1 LGEKIMT
8 KKKMLGKLSSFS
20 GIKNTPET
28 EQQPETT
35 QETKPSPVTR
45 RQQKPATRSKTTKKT
60 PTSTTVEHSNS
71 TNAPITKQQPTP
83 PVKEKPVT
91 VNIKISRTQHEWLTD
106 TARTVRDNNT
116 EPVPPGDRVYPQHL
130 IGVAIE
136 LLQAVDIDWSEVKNV
151 EDLKRLLDI

>member
-1 LGEKIMT
+1 MT

-35 QETKPSPVTR
+35 QETKAPSSPR
-45 RQQKPATRSKTTKKT
+45 RQQKPATRSKTTKKSP
-60 PTSTTVEHSNS
+60 PTSTTVEHSSS
-71 TNAPITKQQPTP
+71 TNTPTTKQQHTP

-136 LLQAVDIDWSEVKNV
+136 LLQAGNIDWSEVKNV
-151 EDLKRLLDI
+151 EDLKRLLDIQRY

>member
-1 LGEKIMT
+1 
-8 KKKMLGKLSSFS
+8 MLGKLSSFS
-20 GIKNTPET
+20 GIKNQPET
-28 EQQPETT
+28 EQQPETKE
-35 QETKPSPVTR
+35 ETKPSPAPR
-45 RQQKPATRSKTTKKT
+45 RQQKPATPSKTTKKSS
-60 PTSTTVEHSNS
+60 PTSTTVEHSKS
-71 TNAPITKQQPTP
+71 TNAPTTEQQPTP

-136 LLQAVDIDWSEVKNV
+136 LLQAGDIDWGEVKNV
-151 EDLKRLLDI
+151 EDLKRLMDI

>member
-1 LGEKIMT
+1 MT

-20 GIKNTPET
+20 GIKNQPET
-28 EQQPETT
+28 EQQSETT
-35 QETKPSPVTR
+35 QEKPAPTQTR
-45 RQQKPATRSKTTKKT
+45 RQQKPATGSKTTKKSS
-60 PTSTTVEHSNS
+60 PTSTTVEHSKSTNS
-71 TNAPITKQQPTP
+71 TKTPTTKQQPA

-136 LLQAVDIDWSEVKNV
+136 LLQAGDIDWSDVKNV
-151 EDLKRLLDI
+151 EDLKRLMDI

>member
-1 LGEKIMT
+1 MT

-35 QETKPSPVTR
+35 QEKPTQTR
-45 RQQKPATRSKTTKKT
+45 RQQKPATSSKTTKKS
-60 PTSTTVEHSNS
+60 PTSTTVEHSKS
-71 TNAPITKQQPTP
+71 TNTPTTKEQPT

-136 LLQAVDIDWSEVKNV
+136 LLQAGDIDWNEVKNV

>member
-1 LGEKIMT
+1 
-8 KKKMLGKLSSFS
+8 MLGKLSSFS
-20 GIKNTPET
+20 GIKNQPET

-35 QETKPSPVTR
+35 QETKTSPVTR
-45 RQQKPATRSKTTKKT
+45 RQQKPATRSKTTKKSS

-71 TNAPITKQQPTP
+71 TNTPTTKEQPT

-136 LLQAVDIDWSEVKNV
+136 LLQAGDIDWSEVKNV
-151 EDLKRLLDI
+151 EDLKRMLDI

>member
-1 LGEKIMT
+1 MT

-20 GIKNTPET
+20 GIKNQPET
-28 EQQPETT
+28 EQQPEIT
-35 QETKPSPVTR
+35 QEKPAPTQTR
-45 RQQKPATRSKTTKKT
+45 RQQKPATGSKTTKKSS

-71 TNAPITKQQPTP
+71 TDAPTTKQQPA

-91 VNIKISRTQHEWLTD
+91 VNIKISRSQHEWLTD

-116 EPVPPGDRVYPQHL
+116 SPVPPGDRVYPQHL

-136 LLQAVDIDWSEVKNV
+136 LLQAGDIDWSEVRNV
-151 EDLKRLLDI
+151 EDLKRSLDI

>member
-1 LGEKIMT
+1 
-8 KKKMLGKLSSFS
+8 MLGKLSSFS

-45 RQQKPATRSKTTKKT
+45 RQQKPATSSKTTKKSS

-71 TNAPITKQQPTP
+71 TNTPTTEQQPAS

-136 LLQAVDIDWSEVKNV
+136 LLQADNIDWSEVKNV
-151 EDLKRLLDI
+151 EDLKRLLDM

>member
-1 LGEKIMT
+1 MT

-20 GIKNTPET
+20 GIKNQPET
-28 EQQPETT
+28 EQQSETT
-35 QETKPSPVTR
+35 QEKPAPTQTR
-45 RQQKPATRSKTTKKT
+45 RQQKPATRSKTTKKSP
-60 PTSTTVEHSNS
+60 PTSTTVEHSKS
-71 TNAPITKQQPTP
+71 TNTPTTKQQPA

-136 LLQAVDIDWSEVKNV
+136 LLQAGDIDWGEVKNV
-151 EDLKRLLDI
+151 EDLKRFLDI

>member
-1 LGEKIMT
+1 MF
-8 KKKMLGKLSSFS
+8 GKLSSFS

-35 QETKPSPVTR
+35 EEKPAPIQTR
-45 RQQKPATRSKTTKKT
+45 NQQKPPTRSKTTLNT
-60 PTSTTVEHSNS
+60 SPTSTTVEHSSS
-71 TNAPITKQQPTP
+71 TNAQTTEQQPTP

-136 LLQAVDIDWSEVKNV
+136 LLQAGDIDWNEVKNV
-151 EDLKRLLDI
+151 EDLKRFLDI

>member
-1 LGEKIMT
+1 
-8 KKKMLGKLSSFS
+8 MLGKLSSFS
-20 GIKNTPET
+20 GIKNQPET

-35 QETKPSPVTR
+35 QETKPPSSPP
-45 RQQKPATRSKTTKKT
+45 RQPKPATRSKTTKKSS
-60 PTSTTVEHSNS
+60 PTSTTVEHSFF
-71 TNAPITKQQPTP
+71 TNTPTTKQQPA

-130 IGVAIE
+130 IGIAIE
-136 LLQAVDIDWSEVKNV
+136 LLQAGDIDWSEVRRV

>member
-1 LGEKIMT
+1 MT

-35 QETKPSPVTR
+35 QERKPSPATR
-45 RQQKPATRSKTTKKT
+45 RQQKPATRSKTTKKSP
-60 PTSTTVEHSNS
+60 PTSTTVEHSSS
-71 TNAPITKQQPTP
+71 TNTPTTKQQST

-136 LLQAVDIDWSEVKNV
+136 LLQAGDIDWSEVRNV
-151 EDLKRLLDI
+151 EDLKRFLDI

>member
-1 LGEKIMT
+1 
-8 KKKMLGKLSSFS
+8 MLGKLSSFS
-20 GIKNTPET
+20 GIKNQPET

-35 QETKPSPVTR
+35 QEKPAPTQTR
-45 RQQKPATRSKTTKKT
+45 RQQKPATRSKTTKKSS
-60 PTSTTVEHSNS
+60 PTSTTVEHSKTVEHSNS
-71 TNAPITKQQPTP
+71 TDASTTKQQPA

-136 LLQAVDIDWSEVKNV
+136 LLQAGDIDWSQVKNV
-151 EDLKRLLDI
+151 EDLKRLMDI

>member
-1 LGEKIMT
+1 MT

-20 GIKNTPET
+20 GIKNQPET
-28 EQQPETT
+28 EQQSETT
-35 QETKPSPVTR
+35 QEKPAPTQTR
-45 RQQKPATRSKTTKKT
+45 RQQKPATGSKTTKKSS
-60 PTSTTVEHSNS
+60 PTSTTVEHSSS
-71 TNAPITKQQPTP
+71 TNAPTTEQQPA

-136 LLQAVDIDWSEVKNV
+136 LLQAGDIDWTEVKNV

>member
-1 LGEKIMT
+1 MT
-8 KKKMLGKLSSFS
+8 KKKMDMKLSSFS
-20 GIKNTPET
+20 GIKSQPET

-35 QETKPSPVTR
+35 QETKASPVTR
-45 RQQKPATRSKTTKKT
+45 RQQKPATRSKTTKKS
-60 PTSTTVEHSNS
+60 PTSTTVEHSKS
-71 TNAPITKQQPTP
+71 TNTPTTKQQPTP

-136 LLQAVDIDWSEVKNV
+136 LLQAGDIDWNEVKNV
-151 EDLKRLLDI
+151 EDLKRFLDI

>member
-1 LGEKIMT
+1 MT
-8 KKKMLGKLSSFS
+8 RKKMDMKLSSFS
-20 GIKNTPET
+20 GIKSKPET

-45 RQQKPATRSKTTKKT
+45 RQQKPATPSEKTTLNT
-60 PTSTTVEHSNS
+60 SPTSTTVEHSNS
-71 TNAPITKQQPTP
+71 KNAPTTKQQPTP
-83 PVKEKPVT
+83 LVKEKPVT

-136 LLQAVDIDWSEVKNV
+136 LLQAGDIDWNEVRNV

>member
-1 LGEKIMT
+1 MGM
-8 KKKMLGKLSSFS
+8 KLSSFS
-20 GIKNTPET
+20 GIKNTQEA

-35 QETKPSPVTR
+35 PSSTR
-45 RQQKPATRSKTTKKT
+45 RQPQPATRSKTTLNT
-60 PTSTTVEHSNS
+60 SPTSFQEHSNS
-71 TNAPITKQQPTP
+71 TNAPTTKQQPAP

-136 LLQAVDIDWSEVKNV
+136 LLQAGDIDWNEVKNV
-151 EDLKRLLDI
+151 EDLKRFLDI

>member
-1 LGEKIMT
+1 MT

-20 GIKNTPET
+20 GIKNQPET

-35 QETKPSPVTR
+35 EETKPSPVTR
-45 RQQKPATRSKTTKKT
+45 RQQKPATRSKTTKKSS
-60 PTSTTVEHSNS
+60 PTSTTVEHSSS
-71 TNAPITKQQPTP
+71 TNALTTKQQPAP
-83 PVKEKPVT
+83 AVKEKPVT

-136 LLQAVDIDWSEVKNV
+136 LLQAGDIDWSQVKNV
-151 EDLKRLLDI
+151 EDLKRFLDI

>member
-1 LGEKIMT
+1 MT

-20 GIKNTPET
+20 GIKSKPET

-35 QETKPSPVTR
+35 QETKPPSST
-45 RQQKPATRSKTTKKT
+45 RQQKPATRSKTIKETS
-60 PTSTTVEHSNS
+60 PTSTTEEHSNS
-71 TNAPITKQQPTP
+71 TNASTTKQQPTP

-130 IGVAIE
+130 IGVAII
-136 LLQAVDIDWSEVKNV
+136 LLQAGNIDWSEVKNV

>member
-1 LGEKIMT
+1 MT
-8 KKKMLGKLSSFS
+8 KKKMFGKLSAFS
-20 GIKNTPET
+20 GIKNQPET

-35 QETKPSPVTR
+35 QETKPSPVNR
-45 RQQKPATRSKTTKKT
+45 RQPQPATRSKTTLNT
-60 PTSTTVEHSNS
+60 SPTSTTAEHSSSSN
-71 TNAPITKQQPTP
+71 TPTTEQQPAP

-136 LLQAVDIDWSEVKNV
+136 LLQAGDIDWSQVKNV
-151 EDLKRLLDI
+151 EDLKRFLDI

>member
-1 LGEKIMT
+1 MT

-20 GIKNTPET
+20 GIKNQPEA

-35 QETKPSPVTR
+35 QETKAPSSTR
-45 RQQKPATRSKTTKKT
+45 RQQKPATPSKTTKKSS
-60 PTSTTVEHSNS
+60 PTSTTVEHSSSTNS
-71 TNAPITKQQPTP
+71 TNTLTTKQQPA

-136 LLQAVDIDWSEVKNV
+136 LLQAGDIDWSEVKNV
-151 EDLKRLLDI
+151 EDLKRFLDI

>member
-1 LGEKIMT
+1 
-8 KKKMLGKLSSFS
+8 MLGKLSSFS
-20 GIKNTPET
+20 GIKNQPET

-35 QETKPSPVTR
+35 QETKAPSSTR
-45 RQQKPATRSKTTKKT
+45 RQQKPATRSKTTKKSS

-71 TNAPITKQQPTP
+71 TKAPITKQHPT

-136 LLQAVDIDWSEVKNV
+136 LLQAGDIDWNEVRNV

>member
-1 LGEKIMT
+1 
-8 KKKMLGKLSSFS
+8 MLGKLSSFS
-20 GIKNTPET
+20 GIKNQPET

-35 QETKPSPVTR
+35 QETPAPSSTR
-45 RQQKPATRSKTTKKT
+45 RQQKPADRSSKTTLNT
-60 PTSTTVEHSNS
+60 SPTSTTAEHLNS
-71 TNAPITKQQPTP
+71 TNAPATKQEPTP
-83 PVKEKPVT
+83 PVKEKPVA

-136 LLQAVDIDWSEVKNV
+136 LLQAGNIDWSEVRNV